1 MSTHN
6 GFISPA
12 LCGADGS
19 FSTPPA
25 ITLTFPHAYEGTIPG
40 ITIDWSPTYGEWAA
54 SYRVTAYYGE
64 RIIFSQIEENNQ
76 VTSVMAGD
84 ISGYTRL
91 VIEILSWCKPY
102 RRARVERLFLGMD
115 KAYGKSEIMDFSATL
130 SADPISA
137 VLPKSEITFS
147 LLNLDGQYNPDNP
160 SGEAKY
166 LMERQPVTV
175 RIGYKLG
182 EDIEWIK
189 GGTYYLSE
197 WDTPQN
203 GIAIHFTAR
212 DALEFMTDPYTGPST
227 GTLMEIA
234 QAAFRQASLPLMEDG
249 SERWHVD
256 NSLSEIPAPPQPER
270 DELGKQSIA
279 VVLQYVANAG
289 RCVFYQDRDGVLH
302 IEPLDA
308 ALTDYNIDRFNSY
321 ANSELTLS
329 KQLKAVDVND
339 GQFVLAVGR
348 TGETQ
353 PIANPLISDEQAQAV
368 ALWAADYLQNRRQ
381 LSGSFRADPRL
392 DPLDMVRNEN
402 QFAVSYVL
410 VTEAELTYNGAF
422 RGSYKGRSILTAMAD
437 YYYAGEIYAGEV

>member
-1 MSTHN
+1 MPTHN
-6 GFISPA
+6 GFISTA
-12 LCGADGS
+12 LCGGDGL

-64 RIIFSQIEENNQ
+64 RAIFSQIAGNDN
-76 VTSVMAGD
+76 VTSVMSVD
-84 ISGYTRL
+84 ISGYNKI

-102 RRARVERLFLGMD
+102 RRARVERLFLGVD
-115 KAYGKSEIMDFSATL
+115 KCYKKSEIMSFSATL

-147 LLNLDGQYNPDNP
+147 LLNLDGEYNPDNP
-160 SGEAKY
+160 SGAAKY

-175 RIGYKLG
+175 RMGYMLG
-182 EDIEWIK
+182 EEIEWIK

-203 GIAIHFTAR
+203 GISASFTAR
-212 DALEFMTDPYTGPST
+212 DALEFMTDLYTGPIT

-234 QAAFRQASLPLMEDG
+234 QAALQQAELPLLEDG
-249 SERWHVD
+249 SVRWALD
-256 NSLSEIPAPPQPER
+256 GSLSEIQAPEQQEE
-270 DELGKQSIA
+270 DLGKQSIA

-289 RCVFYQDRDGVLH
+289 RCVFFQDRDGVLH
-302 IEPLDA
+302 IEPLDT
-308 ALTDYNIDRFNSY
+308 ALTDYDIDRFNSY
-321 ANSELTLS
+321 ANSELALS

-353 PIANPLISDEQAQAV
+353 PIANPLIADGQAQAV
-368 ALWAADYLQNRRQ
+368 ALWAAGYLQNRRQ

-402 QFAVSYVL
+402 QFAASYVL
-410 VTEAELTYNGAF
+410 VTEAQFTYNGAF

-437 YYYAGEIYAGEV
+437 YYYAGDLYAGEV